1 MLVKYTHQFGKCTCF
16 FLQIS
21 QLTLFP
27 PSSCEF
33 HTTGALQ
40 ALQLKKLYSKE
51 VDTLQG
57 SILKL
62 EQQVVA
68 MESASV
74 NTATLAD
81 LDAGNRTM
89 KAQRERAGI
98 DEDTVADVFD
108 ALEEEMQINNAI
120 GDALAGPATDAL
132 EDDDLLA
139 ELALMQEETAAA
151 APAPAKVIPNSSNN
165 AAFNLPNAPLPQAPT
180 AAVVEESEEEAEL
193 RRIQIEMGM

>member
-1 MLVKYTHQFGKCTCF
+1 MNFTTFSTF
-16 FLQIS
+16 
-21 QLTLFP
+21 
-27 PSSCEF
+27 
-33 HTTGALQ
+33 TTGALQ
-40 ALQLKKLYSKE
+40 ALQLKKLYTKE

-120 GDALAGPATDAL
+120 GDALAGPAQEAL

-139 ELALMQEETAAA
+139 ELALMQEEFVPVAA
-151 APAPAKVIPNSSNN
+151 APAPAKVVANTSNN
-165 AAFNLPNAPLPQAPT
+165 AAFNLPNAPLPQAPS
-180 AAVVEESEEEAEL
+180 AAVVEETEEEAEL
-193 RRIQIEMGM
+193 RRIQFEIGM